1 MIEYWDLYD
10 KNFIKLDGYSHI
22 RGRRIPKGYYH
33 LVVNTIVKSGEYFL
47 FMKRDPNKASYPGYY
62 ELTAGGSC
70 LKGERPF
77 HAAKRELYEETGIRA
92 KNIERLYFYKS
103 NAAFYMGFIYETN
116 KDKENIRYQEGET
129 VGHRWVRKSDL
140 RDFIDG
146 HKVATKS
153 LRRYLLK
160 FNESI

>member
-77 HAAKRELYEETGIRA
+77 MLQKESFMRKLGSELKILKDYI
-92 KNIERLYFYKS
+92 F
-103 NAAFYMGFIYETN
+103 TN
-116 KDKENIRYQEGET
+116 QT
-129 VGHRWVRKSDL
+129 QLFTWVLSTKPTRTRK
-140 RDFIDG
+140 I
-146 HKVATKS
+146 
-153 LRRYLLK
+153 
-160 FNESI
+160 